1 MLKRALLTYL
11 SSSVKRKMILMVV
24 VMLILVIAIIE
35 IVTYAVSIN
44 FHLNDAKANDA
55 QKVQFISEN
64 MDDAISYM
72 GKLMDSIT
80 EDSEIQS
87 MLLQTNQL
95 TYEKLSSLEQ
105 LVVSK
110 ILYSTDKLE
119 TVYLFNTQ
127 QFLVKLNYNT
137 SGLVNNKDD
146 VQSELKK
153 QRYDTVGRITW
164 RVNKGVIYIER
175 AIRERDSLKM
185 LGYITIS
192 LKDDYL
198 KQRLQSE
205 PYRYS
210 YVFDEQDRIVVS
222 SSEVPDIHVEDLLR
236 RAKLQSAEGPS
247 LLNME
252 PYGKMLFTTFVSA
265 QEGWRVVSL
274 VPLKEISK
282 GTELIGRWITAI
294 GVIGVLLGILLTW
307 FTTSRLIAPLHALK
321 QVMDQVETD
330 RFDQQVRI
338 SRRDEFGRLGR
349 SFNQMMGK
357 INYLISEVYQ
367 KELAQR
373 ESEYRALKAQI
384 NPHFLYNTL
393 DTIRWLSMYGEND
406 KIENVTISLAQL
418 LKANLADHREMVPVR
433 SELEYINAYLAIQ
446 KTRFE
451 SRITVSIHMD
461 DDIAELWIPRFIL
474 QPIVENSF
482 VHGLENKVGP
492 GNLSIIGIMDGGS
505 VRFRVIDDGVGIEA
519 QKRDRLLEFTGEVD
533 LGSAKGTGNGMRN
546 VHKRIQMLF
555 GESYGLTINGMPGSG
570 TIVEIIVPVMENVTA
585 PPNTADEGGKN
596 IV

>member
-1 MLKRALLTYL
+1 MKRALLTYL

-55 QKVQFISEN
+55 QKVQYISEN

-72 GKLMDSIT
+72 SKLMDSIT

-95 TYEKLSSLEQ
+95 TYEKLSALEQ

-119 TVYLFNTQ
+119 TVYLFNTE

-137 SGLVNNKDD
+137 SGSVNNKDD
-146 VQSELKK
+146 VRSELKK

-210 YVFDEQDRIVVS
+210 YVFDEQDHIVVS
-222 SSEVPDIHVEDLLR
+222 SSDVPYISVNDLLR
-236 RAKLQSAEGPS
+236 RAKLQSGEKPS
-247 LLNME
+247 LLNLE
-252 PYGKMLFTTFVSA
+252 PYGQMLFTTYVSE

-294 GVIGVLLGILLTW
+294 GVIGVLLGLLLTW

-338 SRRDEFGRLGR
+338 NRRDEFGRLGR

-406 KIENVTISLAQL
+406 KIENVAISLAQL
-418 LKANLADHREMVPVR
+418 LKANLADHREMVPVH

-461 DDIAELWIPRFIL
+461 DAITELWIPRFIL

-492 GNLSIIGIMDGGS
+492 GSLSIIGIMDGES
-505 VRFRVIDDGVGIEA
+505 VRFRVIDDGVGIEE

-555 GESYGLTINGMPGSG
+555 GESYGLTINSMPGSG
-570 TIVEIIVPVMENVTA
+570 TIVEIMVPVMENVNVS
-585 PPNTADEGGKN
+585 PNTADKGGKN

>member
-1 MLKRALLTYL
+1 MRRALLTYL

-35 IVTYAVSIN
+35 MVTYAVSIN
-44 FHLNDAKANDA
+44 FHLNDAKTNDT

-95 TYEKLSSLEQ
+95 TYEKLSALEQ

-137 SGLVNNKDD
+137 SGSVNNKDD
-146 VQSELKK
+146 VQSQLKK
-153 QRYDTVGRITW
+153 QRYDNVGRITW

-222 SSEVPDIHVEDLLR
+222 SSEVPDIHVGDLLR
-236 RAKLQSAEGPS
+236 RAKLQSAEEPS

-307 FTTSRLIAPLHALK
+307 FTASRLIAPLHALK
-321 QVMDQVETD
+321 RVMDQVETD

-338 SRRDEFGRLGR
+338 NRRDEFGRLGR

-451 SRITVSIHMD
+451 SRITVSIHLD
-461 DDIAELWIPRFIL
+461 EDIAELWIPRFIL

-505 VRFRVIDDGVGIEA
+505 VRFRVIDDGVGIEE

-533 LGSAKGTGNGMRN
+533 LGSAKGTGNGMKN

-555 GESYGLTINGMPGSG
+555 GESYGLTINSMPGSG
-570 TIVEIIVPVMENVTA
+570 TIVEIIVPVMEKVTA
-585 PPNTADEGGKN
+585 SSNTADEGGKD

>member
-1 MLKRALLTYL
+1 MRRALLTYL

-44 FHLNDAKANDA
+44 FHLNDAKTNDT

-95 TYEKLSSLEQ
+95 TYEKLSALEQ

-137 SGLVNNKDD
+137 SGSVNNKDD
-146 VQSELKK
+146 VQSQLKK
-153 QRYDTVGRITW
+153 QRYDNVGRITW

-222 SSEVPDIHVEDLLR
+222 SSEVPDIHVGDLLR
-236 RAKLQSAEGPS
+236 RAKLQSAEEPS

-307 FTTSRLIAPLHALK
+307 FTASRLIAPLHALK
-321 QVMDQVETD
+321 RVMDQVETD

-338 SRRDEFGRLGR
+338 NRRDEFGRLGR

-451 SRITVSIHMD
+451 SRITVSIHLD
-461 DDIAELWIPRFIL
+461 EDIAELWIPRFIL

-505 VRFRVIDDGVGIEA
+505 VRFRVIDDGVGIEE

-533 LGSAKGTGNGMRN
+533 LGSAKGTGNGMKN

-555 GESYGLTINGMPGSG
+555 GESYGLTINSMPGSG
-570 TIVEIIVPVMENVTA
+570 TIVEIIVPVMEKVTA
-585 PPNTADEGGKN
+585 SPNTADEGGKN

>member
-1 MLKRALLTYL
+1 MKRALLTYL

-44 FHLNDAKANDA
+44 FHLNDAKANDT

-95 TYEKLSSLEQ
+95 TYEKLSALEQ

-137 SGLVNNKDD
+137 SGSVNNKDD

-175 AIRERDSLKM
+175 AIRELDSLKM

-222 SSEVPDIHVEDLLR
+222 SSEVPDIHVDDLLR

-247 LLNME
+247 VLNME
-252 PYGKMLFTTFVSA
+252 PYGKMLFTTFISA

-307 FTTSRLIAPLHALK
+307 FTTSRIIAPLHALK

-338 SRRDEFGRLGR
+338 NRRDEFGRLGR

-492 GNLSIIGIMDGGS
+492 GNLSIIGIMDGRR
-505 VRFRVIDDGVGIEA
+505 VRFRVIDDGVGIEE
-519 QKRDRLLEFTGEVD
+519 QKRARLLEFTGEVD
-533 LGSAKGTGNGMRN
+533 FGSAKGTGNGMRN

-555 GESYGLTINGMPGSG
+555 GEGYGLTINGMPGSG
-570 TIVEIIVPVMENVTA
+570 TIVDIIVPVMENVTA
-585 PPNTADEGGKN
+585 SPNTADKGGKH

>member
-1 MLKRALLTYL
+1 MKRALLTYL

-44 FHLNDAKANDA
+44 FHLNDAKANDT

-80 EDSEIQS
+80 EDSDIQS

-95 TYEKLSSLEQ
+95 TYEKLSALEQ

-137 SGLVNNKDD
+137 SGSVNNKDD

-222 SSEVPDIHVEDLLR
+222 SSEDPDIHVEDLLR
-236 RAKLQSAEGPS
+236 RAKLQSAERPS

-265 QEGWRVVSL
+265 QEGWTVVSL

-330 RFDQQVRI
+330 HFDQQVRI
-338 SRRDEFGRLGR
+338 NRRDEFGRLGR

-492 GNLSIIGIMDGGS
+492 GNLSIIGIVDGGS
-505 VRFRVIDDGVGIEA
+505 VRFRVIDDGVGIEE

-570 TIVEIIVPVMENVTA
+570 TIVEIIVPVMVNVTA

>member
-1 MLKRALLTYL
+1 MKRAMLTYL

-44 FHLNDAKANDA
+44 FHLNDAKANDT

-95 TYEKLSSLEQ
+95 TYEKLSALEQ

-137 SGLVNNKDD
+137 SGSVNNKDD

-236 RAKLQSAEGPS
+236 RAKLQSADGPS
-247 LLNME
+247 LLNMK

-307 FTTSRLIAPLHALK
+307 FTASRLIAPLHALK

-338 SRRDEFGRLGR
+338 NRRDEFGRLGR

-505 VRFRVIDDGVGIEA
+505 VRFRVIDDGVGIEE

-570 TIVEIIVPVMENVTA
+570 TIVEIIVPVMENVIA